1 MATHAG
7 QLGRHK
13 PTIPEHEVKL
23 LTLKMSDPPPIIE
36 NTPKKRKIKTWQE
49 EKQSQ

>member
-13 PTIPEHEVKL
+13 PTIPEQELKR
-23 LTLKMSDPPPIIE
+23 LTLMSDLPPIIKTHTKE
-36 NTPKKRKIKTWQE
+36 KRKNKWQE
-49 EKQSQ
+49 EKQLA

>member
-23 LTLKMSDPPPIIE
+23 L
-36 NTPKKRKIKTWQE
+36 NTTP
-49 EKQSQ
+49 